1 MVEQLFGSKTRVKLL
16 QLFYSNPNR
25 SFYVREITRQID
37 EQINSVRRELANL
50 LSVGI
55 IGSDTANNRLY
66 YEVNQNYEHYDAF
79 QSIFGGGTVTKKATK
94 TGAATKESPVDDLR
108 VLGKVDLALFTG
120 QFTRDET
127 SGIDFLV
134 VGDIN
139 ARALEKYVAELE
151 AKESKEI
158 RYAVMS
164 TENFKYRKQINDRFI
179 TKVFEAKKQ
188 VVTDKENLLAEE
200 E

>member
-1 MVEQLFGSKTRVKLL
+1 
-16 QLFYSNPNR
+16 
-25 SFYVREITRQID
+25 
-37 EQINSVRRELANL
+37 
-50 LSVGI
+50 
-55 IGSDTANNRLY
+55 
-66 YEVNQNYEHYDAF
+66 
-79 QSIFGGGTVTKKATK
+79 
-94 TGAATKESPVDDLR
+94 
-108 VLGKVDLALFTG
+108 VDLALFTG